1 MKTFTTILIFLCA
14 ILMFATTHFF
24 MKSNDSDLDLKK
36 IRKQND
42 SLLNVIEVNNKKID
56 SIHNYN
62 EVMFAKNDSLKNKMY
77 LTNKKAEKYKKQH
90 EEDINYINSLSD
102 NDIAKLFADKFND

>member
-1 MKTFTTILIFLCA
+1 MDARPQISVMLTYSANFRSADLIV
-14 ILMFATTHFF
+14 
-24 MKSNDSDLDLKK
+24 KK
-36 IRKQND
+36 M
-42 SLLNVIEVNNKKID
+42 
-56 SIHNYN
+56 N
-62 EVMFAKNDSLKNKMY
+62 ELRKNDSLKNKMY